1 MGCGAILKLLD
12 AVQSILL
19 LLPSTRSTENMCNST
34 NISHLQFCTLQ
45 LRPNVAIAHG
55 RANIWSMC
63 CPQLANIFLQLLLKV
78 PNILCEPLYLWPPLL
93 SNGYIVDREH
103 FAFMFT
109 TSLCMKRNEHQKLV
123 CAGAITGRRLCSKKW
138 PQFQEASCCQ
148 QTKFWVLVNDFS
160 VTVLWHYGSL
170 QRENLYILYLESSST
185 VTWSPE

>member
-45 LRPNVAIAHG
+45 LRPNMAIAHG

-63 CPQLANIFLQLLLKV
+63 CPQLAKIFLQLLLKV
-78 PNILCEPLYLWPPLL
+78 PSWGKISSVNPCIYDPHCWLL

-109 TSLCMKRNEHQKLV
+109 TSLCIKRNEHQKLV
-123 CAGAITGRRLCSKKW
+123 CDGAIMGLLCTTKKW
-138 PQFQEASCCQ
+138 PQFQTFVVDNQ
-148 QTKFWVLVNDFS
+148 
-160 VTVLWHYGSL
+160 
-170 QRENLYILYLESSST
+170 
-185 VTWSPE
+185 